1 MPLCQRAFV
10 VLYACYLMT
19 HSWAIAQENEQ
30 SEKAL
35 LETQSALQ
43 QVEDALQR
51 TESTVKEAET
61 QSASVLSEL
70 PDTVATEETT
80 IDPVE
85 LARDWKKI
93 FDQAMQEFE
102 FGELENSLDK
112 VLEARELADQYFGPR
127 DERTLRA
134 YLLQALL
141 YGELGELE
149 IANELYQETLVIAM
163 EQQGTNSNIV
173 LQILD
178 QYGRFFAELG
188 EYEMADVVHEKA
200 YLISSE
206 ALGAK
211 DPRTIMRLQTLA
223 NNDADLQR
231 YELAEQR
238 LQDAQET
245 LVTAVGAE
253 ALPTI
258 NVLEDLAQL
267 YQRQG
272 KLRPALEPLEQSYAL
287 RTKVQG
293 PEETQTLETK
303 ERLAELYRQLG
314 RPDEAEPMFLEV
326 IAASEQLLGIA
337 DPLVIDAKS
346 HLAQLYE
353 NTNNFVASLRYY
365 QEVYEIDQQI
375 LGDAHPNT
383 AGDLN
388 NLAGIYR
395 RLGQLRQSEATYR
408 QALQA
413 MSAALG
419 EGAPQTISI
428 MNNLALVLESQGL
441 YDEAEPLYQKAL
453 ALSQVE
459 QGKEHPTSL
468 ALNNNIA
475 MLYEAQGDFSRAERT
490 YQRVIELNKQ
500 VFGLTHPNTVASIN
514 NLAYL
519 YLIDQK
525 PEQAETNFLKAYEIW
540 KELYG
545 EKHQDTLKA
554 LNNSGRVQTQLGEL
568 EQAEETLVRALELR
582 TELFGGQ
589 AHEDVLR
596 SMNDLAMLYFE
607 QGREYEALE
616 LFRETLELQD
626 KVLGELHPYTFETL
640 NNLANLQHEM
650 GELDDAYETRQLG
663 YQRRNKFLNRILWV
677 AGDNTRQSYIN
688 LYRPELDAYI
698 RLLIELDDERT
709 ARDIFD
715 ISLRRKGLLLKIT
728 SETQQVVQMAD
739 SPELQV
745 ITEELTAARKELAA
759 LTLSGPTPET
769 RNNFPQLINDLEN
782 RVNGLQLRLGEAS
795 AVFRQ
800 AIQQVSVK
808 DVLDAVGEEH
818 ALVDFFTYRD
828 ENDEWSLC
836 VVILNNGEL
845 YFYNYEELEP
855 FKDMIMELR
864 DYMMDVT
871 VIEDDIKPIA
881 QELYE
886 PLWDPIT
893 EFLEDKDSI
902 FLIPDSVLNVLP
914 FDALV
919 DFEDQ
924 YLIET
929 LNLRLIS
936 SARDL
941 VIDPLEPAEGDVLII
956 AGPDYDSDEIS
967 NSPEARL
974 VASSK
979 RSATVNSGIRMGNG
993 LRGLN
998 FSPLPGAEK
1007 EGRVIEEVAGD
1018 KERSTTFVT
1027 RAAAEEKELRSYNA
1041 EKVPEI
1047 LHIATHG
1054 FFLKEQERL
1063 TKRIMGMQRGSQN
1076 PIPPPADNPLL
1087 RAGLAFAG
1095 LNPNAPLLGEIDTDN
1110 DGVLTAMEVL
1120 SLNLTGTRLVIL
1132 SACETGLGEIH
1143 EGEGVYGLRRS
1154 FQEAGV
1160 DSVINSF
1167 WEVSDDGTQLLMT
1180 KFYDKYLDG
1189 FPPREAMREARLEMV
1204 DDFRWS
1210 SPFYW
1215 GAFAMVGRHE

>member
-1 MPLCQRAFV
+1 MLLRQRAFV
-10 VLYACYLMT
+10 VLCASCLLT
-19 HSWAIAQENEQ
+19 HSWATAQENEQ
-30 SEKAL
+30 GEKAL
-35 LETQSALQ
+35 SETQNALQ

-51 TESTVKEAET
+51 TDSTVQEAET
-61 QSASVLSEL
+61 QSKSVQSEM
-70 PDTVATEETT
+70 PDAAIAEETST
-80 IDPVE
+80 DPVE
-85 LARDWKKI
+85 LARDWEKI
-93 FDQAMQEFE
+93 FDQAMQEYK
-102 FGELENSLDK
+102 FGELEVSLINA
-112 VLEARELADQYFGPR
+112 LQARELADRHFGLR

-149 IANELYQETLVIAM
+149 IANELYQETLVIAI
-163 EQQGTNSNIV
+163 EQQGTNSKIV

-178 QYGRFFAELG
+178 QYGGFFTELG
-188 EYEMADVVHEKA
+188 EYEMADVVYEKA
-200 YLISSE
+200 YLFSTE
-206 ALGAK
+206 VLGTQ
-211 DPRTIMRLQTLA
+211 DPRTTLRLQTLA
-223 NNDADLQR
+223 NNDGELQR
-231 YELAEQR
+231 YELAEKR
-238 LQDAQET
+238 LQDAQTT
-245 LVTAVGAE
+245 LVASVGEE

-258 NVLEDLAQL
+258 KVLEDLAQL

-272 KLRPALEPLEQSYAL
+272 KLRPALELLEQSYAL
-287 RTKVQG
+287 RTEVQG

-303 ERLAELYRQLG
+303 ERLAELYQQLG
-314 RPDEAEPMFLEV
+314 RPDEAGPMFLEV
-326 IAASEQLLGIA
+326 IASAEQLLGIA

-353 NTNNFVASLRYY
+353 NTNNFVAALRYY
-365 QEVYEIDQQI
+365 QEVYEIDRQI

-395 RLGQLRQSEATYR
+395 RLGQLQQSEASYR
-408 QALQA
+408 QAMKV
-413 MSAALG
+413 MSAVLG
-419 EGAPQTISI
+419 EDSPQTISI

-453 ALSQVE
+453 SLSQVR
-459 QGKEHPTSL
+459 QGMEHPTSL

-475 MLYEAQGDFSRAERT
+475 MLYEAQGDFSRAERI
-490 YQRVIELNKQ
+490 YQQVIELNKQ
-500 VFGLTHPNTVASIN
+500 VFGPTHPNTVASIN

-525 PEQAETNFLKAYEIW
+525 PEQAETHFLEAYEIW
-540 KELYG
+540 KKLYG

-568 EQAEETLVRALELR
+568 NQAEETLVRALELR
-582 TELFGGQ
+582 TDLFGGRE
-589 AHEDVLR
+589 HEDVLR
-596 SMNDLAMLYFE
+596 SMNDLAALYVE
-607 QGREYEALE
+607 QGREEKALA
-616 LFRETLELQD
+616 LFQETLELQGP
-626 KVLGELHPYTFETL
+626 VLGELHPYTFETL
-640 NNLANLQHEM
+640 NNLANLQQEM
-650 GELDDAYETRQLG
+650 GDLDDAYETHQLG
-663 YQRRNKFLNRILWV
+663 YQRRNQFLNRILWV

-698 RLLIELDDERT
+698 RLLIELDDKRT
-709 ARDIFD
+709 APDIFD
-715 ISLRRKGLLLKIT
+715 ISLQRKGLLLKIT

-739 SPELQV
+739 SPELQA
-745 ITEELTAARKELAA
+745 ITEKLTAARKELAA

-782 RVNGLQLRLGEAS
+782 RVNNLQLRLGEAS

-800 AIQQVSVK
+800 AIQQVSVE
-808 DVLDAVGEEH
+808 DVIDAVGEEH
-818 ALVDFFTYRD
+818 ALADFFAYRD

-836 VVILNNGEL
+836 VIILNDGKL

-919 DFEDQ
+919 DFDDQ

-956 AGPDYDSDEIS
+956 AGPDYDSEEIS
-967 NSPEARL
+967 NSPEARM
-974 VASSK
+974 ATSSS

-1007 EGRVIEEVAGD
+1007 EGEVIEEVVGN
-1018 KERSTTFVT
+1018 KERSTTFFT

-1041 EKVPEI
+1041 QKIPEI

-1063 TKRIMGMQRGSQN
+1063 AKRIMGMQRGSQN
-1076 PIPPPADNPLL
+1076 SIPPPADNPLL

-1189 FPPREAMREARLEMV
+1189 ISPREALREARLEMV
-1204 DDFRWS
+1204 EDFRWS

-1215 GAFAMVGRHE
+1215 GAFAMVGRRE